1 MHERIWA
8 VALFVGFVIG
18 TAPASAADKAMPPIT
33 KKNWHNHPAIVDIRK
48 LFQAN
53 DADLKTGKLSTK
65 ALPACEQPSLQTG
78 RTAFVDALGRIRR
91 FVVEGGSE
99 DSGYMLEHHYDEKG
113 RLRFAFGRTG
123 AVNDTVVEHRL
134 YYSEDG
140 KLLWHDR
147 KQQGIGYPFP
157 TDWPEKYVV
166 RDAANELSVQPDC
179 RN

>member
-33 KKNWHNHPAIVDIRK
+33 KKNWHNHP
-48 LFQAN
+48 
-53 DADLKTGKLSTK
+53 
-65 ALPACEQPSLQTG
+65 
-78 RTAFVDALGRIRR
+78 
-91 FVVEGGSE
+91 GSD
-99 DSGYMLEHHYDEKG
+99 DSGYLLEHHYDEKG

-147 KQQGIGYPFP
+147 KQQGIGYPFL
-157 TDWPEKYVV
+157 TEWPEKDGIPGGLNHFVPSQYE
-166 RDAANELSVQPDC
+166 RPLLRSTSS
-179 RN
+179 RNSEKQLAICSQ